1 MVKAEN
7 ALNSKPPNGVQS
19 KGGAMEELNAVEML
33 EKYFRENEHL
43 KILIVLQQRK
53 IDELETRLAEY
64 NKQ

>member
-1 MVKAEN
+1 
-7 ALNSKPPNGVQS
+7 
-19 KGGAMEELNAVEML
+19 MEELNAVEML